1 MQSSTDLIVT
11 KPNSK
16 SSHVHETTFLF
27 TNKSLLL
34 TTKPRYMKRLFYFLS
49 ISLLISCGNSN
60 NSAEFIEATEGRYL
74 FNSDETI
81 EVYYNEGILN
91 VKWRGR
97 DITPIKASDSAFYV
111 KDMNEKLVFISKPE
125 MHIELAPK
133 REHDGKKYYFT
144 KLAKGEKTP
153 AEYFKNGEYE
163 KALNGYLAIQKKDS
177 NNVSIRW
184 SNINRRAHNYF
195 DDGKKEAAFELFKI
209 NIELYPKLPRSYRNY
224 GYALIESQDTIGA
237 IENYRKALA
246 INPNDN
252 RALSFFERIEGKKND

>member
-1 MQSSTDLIVT
+1 
-11 KPNSK
+11 
-16 SSHVHETTFLF
+16 
-27 TNKSLLL
+27 
-34 TTKPRYMKRLFYFLS
+34 MKRLFYLLS
-49 ISLLISCGNSN
+49 IPLLISCGNSA
-60 NSAEFIEATEGRYL
+60 NSPEFMEATKGRYL

-81 EVYYNEGILN
+81 EVYYTENVLN
-91 VKWRGR
+91 VKWRGK

-111 KDMNEKLVFISKPE
+111 KDMNEKLVFISKPT

-144 KLAKGEKTP
+144 KLEEGEKTP
-153 AEYFKNGEYE
+153 KEYFENKEYE
-163 KALNGYLAIQKKDS
+163 KAKMAYMTIQKKDS

-184 SNINRRAHNYF
+184 GNINSRAHDYF
-195 DDGKKEAAFELFKI
+195 RDGKKEEALELFKI
-209 NIELYPKLPRSYRNY
+209 NIELYPNLPRSYRNY
-224 GYALIESQDTIGA
+224 GYALIESKDTIGA